1 MGADRFGAR
10 AQEDIEVH
18 GELNELNLLSL
29 DFSRELLKKRLLVQ
43 FRADDEVESALIMVQ
58 KSSIFDR
65 GTHPSGAPSGV
76 AVNFHNSPT

>member
-43 FRADDEVESALIMVQ
+43 FVRMMKLS
-58 KSSIFDR
+58 R
-65 GTHPSGAPSGV
+65 P
-76 AVNFHNSPT
+76 